1 MFICVNNLW
10 LFIHIFE
17 FFFFEIVLTIP
28 CGTKYSWLGK
38 KKIDATC

>member
-10 LFIHIFE
+10 LFIHIFWI
-17 FFFFEIVLTIP
+17 FFFEIVLTIP

-38 KKIDATC
+38 KKIDATY